1 MVFLTKRDQ
10 SDQSTFIGDSDEIE
24 FRYDEDTSVLESC
37 SLVIENRMFIL
48 GGVYDEGRVPRNA
61 HLKADLFVYL
71 KTGTNQYFE
80 KQISEVTKCS
90 LTKKSE
96 LPFRFTNGGC
106 SNLNNHEVLLC
117 FSFDSPKEFFQFS

>member
-1 MVFLTKRDQ
+1 
-10 SDQSTFIGDSDEIE
+10 
-24 FRYDEDTSVLESC
+24 
-37 SLVIENRMFIL
+37 MFIL

-106 SNLNNHEVLLC
+106 SNLNDHEVLLC
-117 FSFDSPKEFFQFS
+117 FSFDRPKEFFQFS